1 MRVNNFCVVHVVL
14 LVTYNILIK
23 TKNRKYRKLN
33 LRKNKD
39 KQSTDIINKEKE
51 LYNNFVKEWYKNKS
65 IRNIKEIVKQKKVL
79 RNKNKYK
86 SNMLLKKAHGRVEN
100 IKNKGFYR

>member
-1 MRVNNFCVVHVVL
+1 MRVNNFCVVYVVL
-14 LVTYNILIK
+14 ILTYNILIK
-23 TKNRKYRKLN
+23 IKNRKYRKLN

-65 IRNIKEIVKQKKVL
+65 IRNIKEIVKHKK
-79 RNKNKYK
+79 
-86 SNMLLKKAHGRVEN
+86 
-100 IKNKGFYR
+100 IK